1 MRRAGTQ
8 IELEWQE
15 APSVHPTVGRLH
27 IVGRSE
33 FIRHANRKVIRLVRR
48 QSGQGHFELI
58 EAVCPRFTLL
68 AADMRGL
75 AGEGLPPDDDF
86 NFDVDRITIRLAQL
100 EEEPR
105 RADERA
111 RRTGANADVV
121 VALIVGRIIAEEVM
135 VADSGVP

>member
-1 MRRAGTQ
+1 M
-8 IELEWQE
+8 
-15 APSVHPTVGRLH
+15 
-27 IVGRSE
+27 
-33 FIRHANRKVIRLVRR
+33 
-48 QSGQGHFELI
+48 
-58 EAVCPRFTLL
+58 
-68 AADMRGL
+68 
-75 AGEGLPPDDDF
+75 PPDDDF